1 MGSLTDALSGA
12 LAPRQVISDELRRFA
27 YATDASFY
35 RLMPEVVAVVE
46 RESDVRTVLDIARA
60 HGRPVTFRA
69 AGTSLSGQA
78 VTDGVLALI
87 GEGFSTCEI
96 APDAAR
102 VRLGPAA
109 IGGNVNAQLA
119 PRGRKIGPDPASI
132 NACKIGGIAA
142 NNASGM
148 CCGTAHNSYHTLDGL
163 RVMLADGAIL
173 DTEDASSVA
182 DFRVSHAPL
191 LGALGDMGR
200 EVRADASLAAR
211 IRRKYKIKNTTGY
224 SLNALVDYEDPVDI
238 LAHLMIGSEG
248 TLGFISRITYRTVP
262 EEPFKASALVF
273 FPDIARACE
282 AAIRLRTIS
291 VAAVELLDRKALR
304 SVQDQPGLPDFI
316 RTLDQNA
323 SALLIEVR
331 ADEQSQLDRR
341 IGVALEALAVIATV
355 IAPEFSTDP
364 ETCEM
369 YWKVRKGTFPSVGA
383 MRRAGTTVIIEDVA
397 FPIESLAAATLDLQA
412 LFTKHGYDEA
422 IISGHALEGNLHFV
436 FTQDFA
442 SQAEIERYAR
452 FMDDVCQLVVQK
464 YDGSLKAE
472 HGTGRNMAPFVEM
485 EWGRQAVD
493 LMRRIKRLFDPGNLL
508 NPGVILNDDP
518 QAHLKC
524 LKPMPAANEL
534 IDRCIECG
542 FCEPLCPS
550 HLLTLSPRQR
560 IASVRE
566 LTRREQAGQSS
577 GSMAADFAYQG
588 LDTCAGC
595 GMCSTACPV
604 GINTGDLTRLL
615 RGRAAGSVERATGR
629 LTAAHFG
636 KVAALTRLGVS
647 AGHVAARVVG
657 SPLLVKATRG
667 AWKASMPQAGRPPQE
682 HAVKGGDPVV
692 YFPACGGRIFG
703 ANAPGEPVLSE
714 VIVELLGRANYTARM
729 PEGADKL
736 CCGLM
741 LESKGLQQDA
751 DRMAATLTEALLA
764 AAGDGHGGS
773 VPVIIDASS
782 CASRMKKYLE
792 AHACGLQLLDF
803 HEFAH
808 DALLPR
814 LHIHRKASPV
824 ALHVNCSVRRDG
836 LDDKLRALA
845 ESCAEHVVEPA
856 GVSCCGFAGD
866 KGFTTPELNAHAL
879 RKARAALPP
888 DCREGVSTNRTCE
901 IGLTDQT
908 GRPYRSVAYLLE
920 ECSRGSTSNADSQC
934 PQTQENLPTTHQK

>member
-46 RESDVRTVLDIARA
+46 SESDVRAVLDIARA

-96 APDAAR
+96 AADAEH
-102 VRLGPAA
+102 VRLGPGA
-109 IGGNVNAQLA
+109 IGGEVNARLA
-119 PRGRKIGPDPASI
+119 PSGRKIGPDPASI

-148 CCGTAHNSYHTLDGL
+148 CCGTAHNSYHTLRGL

-173 DTEDASSVA
+173 DTEDTSSVS
-182 DFRVSHAPL
+182 DFRTSHAAL
-191 LGALGDMGR
+191 LDALGEMGR
-200 EVRADASLAAR
+200 ETRADATLAAR

-224 SLNALVDYEDPVDI
+224 SLNALVDFEDPVDI

-262 EEPFKASALVF
+262 EERFKASALVF
-273 FPDIARACE
+273 FPAIAQACE

-316 RTLDQNA
+316 RTLDENA

-331 ADEQSQLDRR
+331 ADDRGQLDTR
-341 IGVALEALAVIATV
+341 IRAALEALADIATV
-355 IAPEFSTDP
+355 IEPEFSTDP
-364 ETCEM
+364 KTCDM

-412 LFTKHGYDEA
+412 LFTTHGYDEA
-422 IISGHALEGNLHFV
+422 IIFGHALEGNLHFV

-442 SQAEIERYAR
+442 WLAEIERYAR

-566 LTRREQAGQSS
+566 LTRREAAGQPS

-667 AWKASMPQAGRPPQE
+667 AWKASMPQAGRPPVQGQ
-682 HAVKGGDPVV
+682 AKGGDPVV

-714 VIVELLGRANYTARM
+714 VVVELLGRASYAARM

-764 AAGDGHGGS
+764 AADDGHGGT

-792 AHACGLQLLDF
+792 AHASGLQILDF

-814 LHIHRKASPV
+814 LHIDRKASPV

-836 LDDKLRALA
+836 LDEKLRALVQ
-845 ESCAEHVVEPA
+845 SCTEHMVEPA

-866 KGFTTPELNAHAL
+866 RGFAVPELNAHAL
-879 RKARAALPP
+879 RKVRGALPP

-901 IGLTDQT
+901 IGLTEQT

-920 ECSRGSTSNADSQC
+920 ECSRGSITDADAAR
-934 PQTQENLPTTHQK
+934 PQAKAVLHPLK